1 VATQRPAFSASLT
14 EYAASLL
21 AERELAPRAA
31 ITAQQILEILPG
43 TSVQVY
49 AIEDQGSPVW
59 SLKAVKGEVSPER
72 EVAYD
77 HGILGIMAGSQ
88 NSLVF
93 DLAIL
98 TREDYDHLNV
108 RRTMKSLAL
117 VPILLEEMVL
127 GAIEIV
133 SFDTTLTLDDLAP
146 VENVAEVSAIA
157 FATALSYESERNT
170 QLQSITRVTQLYD
183 LERVFNS
190 TLEMDALLPIIT
202 SKIREILPVEAV
214 NLWMVDGDDLVLS
227 SSDGNDPTVELD
239 ARYSEGIANAVCES
253 GEAVLI
259 DSREDER
266 LLVRNDGV
274 DGGVGSVIAVAV
286 VDHNFVVGVLEAVNK
301 ADGTA
306 FDDDDLFFLSTISAT
321 AASALHNA
329 SLMEA
334 ERKIELLETLVQVS
348 NEITSTLNLERVLQ
362 VIVNGPQK
370 IMSYDRAA
378 VALEQNGK
386 VSVKAISGK
395 IEIVQSDPL
404 VKQLKEMLEWSLISD
419 TETYITCKD
428 DMVQSDREETKAKFA
443 QYFIETGLRSFYAL
457 PLADDQG
464 RLGVLC
470 FESSQPEFLTD
481 AQFEFIR
488 VLASQATVALR
499 NASLYTEVP
508 FIAFWE
514 PLLQKKQQFMR
525 MDKQHRR
532 RITQAAAVAAL
543 LVAFCPLPMRVVGD
557 ASVSPQT
564 LSKVQA
570 EVEGVVG
577 KVYVH
582 EGDRVAKG
590 AILADMND
598 WDFRSALAATQ
609 ARYASA
615 LAAMNRALAA
625 NDGSEAGVQRVQAD
639 FWKAE
644 VERAKERLDRTR
656 LRSPIDGVVSTPHV
670 ETMAGRKLDL
680 GDTFAEVVNASSAT
694 VDVAVEETDV
704 PLVKTGDYAALKLE
718 GFPTEKFKGRVAR
731 VSPVSATED
740 DKRVF
745 YARVEIPNTNGT
757 IRPGMQGTSKVTI
770 GWRPA
775 GYVFFRG
782 MAMWTWSRLWYWFGW

>member
-1 VATQRPAFSASLT
+1 
-14 EYAASLL
+14 
-21 AERELAPRAA
+21 
-31 ITAQQILEILPG
+31 
-43 TSVQVY
+43 
-49 AIEDQGSPVW
+49 
-59 SLKAVKGEVSPER
+59 
-72 EVAYD
+72 
-77 HGILGIMAGSQ
+77 M
-88 NSLVF
+88 
-93 DLAIL
+93 
-98 TREDYDHLNV
+98 
-108 RRTMKSLAL
+108 
-117 VPILLEEMVL
+117 L

-133 SFDTTLTLDDLAP
+133 SFDTTLALNDLSP
-146 VENVAEVSAIA
+146 VEDVAEVSAIA

-214 NLWMVDGDDLVLS
+214 NLWMVDGDDLILS
-227 SSDGNDPTVELD
+227 SSDGSDSTVEVD

-266 LLVRNDGV
+266 LLARNDGV
-274 DGGVGSVIAVAV
+274 DGGVGSVIAVPV
-286 VDHNFVVGVLEAVNK
+286 VDHEFVVGVLEAVNK
-301 ADGTA
+301 SDGTA
-306 FDDDDLFFLSTISAT
+306 FDEDDLFFLSTISAT

-395 IEIVQSDPL
+395 TEIVQSDPL
-404 VKQLKEMLEWSLISD
+404 VKQLKEIMEWSLISD

-525 MDKQHRR
+525 MDKQRRR
-532 RITQAAAVAAL
+532 RITQAAVVAAL
-543 LVAFCPLPMRVVGD
+543 LLAFCPLPMRVVGD

-564 LSKVQA
+564 ISKVQA
-570 EVEGVVG
+570 EVEGLVG

-590 AILADMND
+590 TILADMND
-598 WDFRSALAATQ
+598 WDFRSALASTQ

-615 LAAMNRALAA
+615 LAGMNRALAA

-644 VERAKERLDRTR
+644 VERAKERLDRSTCAR
-656 LRSPIDGVVSTPHV
+656 RSMELSPRRMWKRWRG
-670 ETMAGRKLDL
+670 
-680 GDTFAEVVNASSAT
+680 ASLIS
-694 VDVAVEETDV
+694 
-704 PLVKTGDYAALKLE
+704 
-718 GFPTEKFKGRVAR
+718 
-731 VSPVSATED
+731 
-740 DKRVF
+740 
-745 YARVEIPNTNGT
+745 EIPS
-757 IRPGMQGTSKVTI
+757 QK
-770 GWRPA
+770 W
-775 GYVFFRG
+775 
-782 MAMWTWSRLWYWFGW
+782 